1 MHFVLLNLGDRFHH
15 ISIFFL
21 VSSVIICLT
30 AEMLI
35 GSRFC
40 RNVGS
45 LFFWLE
51 PCSDA
56 ALARAPALSFPIE
69 SLCPAIQVNDIS
81 ELELLSFSSSI
92 GGLSL
97 ISWCRSSSI
106 CCSSSLVHLWISS
119 IMW

>member
-15 ISIFFL
+15 ISISFL
-21 VSSVIICLT
+21 VFSVIICLT
-30 AEMLI
+30 AEVLI

-45 LFFWLE
+45 LLFWLE

-56 ALARAPALSFPIE
+56 ALARTSALSFPIE
-69 SLCPAIQVNDIS
+69 SLCPAIQVNDIGEF
-81 ELELLSFSSSI
+81 ELSSFSSSV

-97 ISWCRSSSI
+97 IS
-106 CCSSSLVHLWISS
+106 
-119 IMW
+119 

>member
-1 MHFVLLNLGDRFHH
+1 M
-15 ISIFFL
+15 
-21 VSSVIICLT
+21 
-30 AEMLI
+30 

-56 ALARAPALSFPIE
+56 ALARTSALSLPIE
-69 SLCPAIQVNDIS
+69 SLFPAIQVNDIG
-81 ELELLSFSSSI
+81 EFELLSFSSAV

-97 ISWCRSSSI
+97 ISWCLSSSI

-119 IMW
+119 IMC

>member
-1 MHFVLLNLGDRFHH
+1 MHFILLNLCDRFHH
-15 ISIFFL
+15 ISISFL
-21 VSSVIICLT
+21 VFSVIICLT
-30 AEMLI
+30 AEMLM

-56 ALARAPALSFPIE
+56 ALARTSAPPLPIE
-69 SLCPAIQVNDIS
+69 SLCPVIYVIDIR
-81 ELELLSFSSSI
+81 EFELLSFFSSV

-97 ISWCRSSSI
+97 Q
-106 CCSSSLVHLWISS
+106 
-119 IMW
+119 